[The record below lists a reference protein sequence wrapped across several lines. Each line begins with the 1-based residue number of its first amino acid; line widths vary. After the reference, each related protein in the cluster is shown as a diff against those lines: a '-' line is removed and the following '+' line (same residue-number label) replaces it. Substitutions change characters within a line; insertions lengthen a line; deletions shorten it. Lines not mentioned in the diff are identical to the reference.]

1 MTRTPSDSR
10 FRSDTAPAGVRPP
23 PLPVSLATCEDLWAD
38 ECAVRSDY
46 TRLNHSGEANRGPPL
61 QEEVMQQL
69 PEAVRPRFA
78 EYE

>member
-1 MTRTPSDSR
+1 MYAPLRCPTPRDLRRPLTS
-10 FRSDTAPAGVRPP
+10 APSG
-23 PLPVSLATCEDLWAD
+23 
-38 ECAVRSDY
+38 SDY

-61 QEEVMQQL
+61 QEEIMQQL

>member
-1 MTRTPSDSR
+1 M
-10 FRSDTAPAGVRPP
+10 
-23 PLPVSLATCEDLWAD
+23 SLATCEDLWAE

-61 QEEVMQQL
+61 QEEIMQQL

>member
-1 MTRTPSDSR
+1 MSDS
-10 FRSDTAPAGVRPP
+10 SEACV
-23 PLPVSLATCEDLWAD
+23 LA
-38 ECAVRSDY
+38 DY

-61 QEEVMQQL
+61 QKEIMQQL